1 MTRREWS
8 VVLVLVPVVK
18 RRPSMLRRDLGGPLW
33 LRDILVKEGRGR
45 LGLGKE

>member
-8 VVLVLVPVVK
+8 VVLVLVSEV
-18 RRPSMLRRDLGGPLW
+18 RRPSMLRRDPGGPLW
-33 LRDILVKEGRGR
+33 LRDILVKEGGGR